1 MATTR
6 NVASLAVGVGLA
18 FPLWYMVFLTGILGS
33 FWLRVTLASAA
44 LALYA
49 SVIGGVDPRGGLK
62 LDKAA
67 LAKGALSGA
76 LLYAFFALGFRAFRP
91 LVEHGA
97 AAVYLLRGDS
107 PILAASTL
115 VVTSICE
122 EYFWRLYVQRTLMA
136 HNGRAGLALSTI
148 AYALIHLPTLN
159 APLVFAA
166 LVAGLYWGLL
176 YERTGSFGVIA
187 ASHIVWTELVF
198 VFLPLG

>member
-1 MATTR
+1 LATTR
-6 NVASLAVGVGLA
+6 NIASLAVGVGLA
-18 FPLWYMVFLTGILGS
+18 FLLWYMVFLTGVLGS

-49 SVIGGVDPRGGLK
+49 SVIGGVDPRGCLK
-62 LDKAA
+62 LDKEA

-76 LLYAFFALGFRAFRP
+76 LLYAFFALGFSTFRP
-91 LVEHGA
+91 FVERSA
-97 AAVYLLRGDS
+97 AAVYQLKGDS
-107 PILAASTL
+107 PVLAASAL
-115 VVTSICE
+115 IVTSICE
-122 EYFWRLYVQRTLMA
+122 EYFWRLYVQRALVAGT
-136 HNGRAGLALSTI
+136 GRAGLALSTL

-166 LVAGLYWGLL
+166 LTAGLCWGLL
-176 YERTGSFGVIA
+176 YDRTGSFGVVA